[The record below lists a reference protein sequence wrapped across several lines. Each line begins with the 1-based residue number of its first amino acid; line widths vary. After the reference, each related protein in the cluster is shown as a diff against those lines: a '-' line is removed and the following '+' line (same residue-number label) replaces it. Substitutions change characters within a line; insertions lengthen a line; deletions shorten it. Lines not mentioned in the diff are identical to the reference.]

1 MEYSTKIHRHSF
13 DYVTMYM
20 WIAEMQ
26 DLNQNEKLIFSK
38 IYNFCKSKN
47 QRFYGSIEYLSK
59 QTAMCTRSVCS
70 ALKTLKDKQLVFKD
84 VEENGYGKARS
95 CYYINDDEIVRRTGL
110 TIEQLNKITID
121 SLRNRINDFEEMIK
135 NLQQENKDNIDDGES
150 DAQIIHKVEE
160 ANNLELSKE
169 ESSILLDCVSDEN
182 SQQDILNS
190 SFSSVLNSSLRED
203 DNHLSEQLNTKST
216 EQIVM
221 DFKISKKGG
230 FLQSSVNKKPKA
242 TKINKDNKYMQFVEY
257 ARQSNYPN
265 GVMDSAIRYI
275 KWLLENRKVSIDQW
289 KLMIDGLNKELCQLS
304 TKEIREEA
312 ALDAFN
318 SAFASGYQKLF
329 IDKYKYAK
337 YNQKSLREMGVD
349 IQKSNSRIEEVSDG
363 VYKVVGENKDFVT
376 DENGNPITF

>member
-47 QRFYGSIEYLSK
+47 QRFYGSLEYLSK
-59 QTAMCTRSVCS
+59 QTAMCTRSVCN
-70 ALKTLKDKQLVFKD
+70 ALKTLREKKLVFKD
-84 VEENGYGKARS
+84 VEEVSFGKAKS

-110 TIEQLNKITID
+110 TIEQLNKITVD
-121 SLRNRINDFEEMIK
+121 SLRNRIKDFEEMISK
-135 NLQQENKDNIDDGES
+135 LQSENEQDSTYGEPDS
-150 DAQIIHKVEE
+150 QIIDIEE
-160 ANNLELSKE
+160 ANNLELSKK
-169 ESSILLDCVSDEN
+169 ESSILLDCVSNEN
-182 SQQDILNS
+182 SQNIEENT
-190 SFSSVLNSSLRED
+190 FNSVLNSSLKDEKVID
-203 DNHLSEQLNTKST
+203 TKSS
-216 EQIVM
+216 EPIIM

-242 TKINKDNKYMQFVEY
+242 TKINRDNKYMQFVEY
-257 ARQSNYPN
+257 ARQSNYPD
-265 GVMDSAIRYI
+265 GVMESVIRYV
-275 KWLLENRKVSIDQW
+275 KWLLGNRKVSLEQW
-289 KLMIDGLNKELCQLS
+289 KLMIDGLNKELCQLA

-337 YNQKSLREMGVD
+337 YNQKSLRDMGVD
-349 IQKSNSRIEEVSDG
+349 IQKSNSKIEEVSTG
-363 VYKVVGENKDFVT
+363 VYRVVGENKDFVT
-376 DENGNPITF
+376 DENGNPLTF

>member
-47 QRFYGSIEYLSK
+47 QRFYGSLEYLSK
-59 QTAMCTRSVCS
+59 QTAMCTRSVCN
-70 ALKTLKDKQLVFKD
+70 ALKTLKEKKLIFKD
-84 VEENGYGKARS
+84 VEEVSFGKAKS

-110 TIEQLNKITID
+110 TIEQLNKITVD
-121 SLRNRINDFEEMIK
+121 SLRNRIKDFEEMISK
-135 NLQQENKDNIDDGES
+135 LQTENEQDSTYGEPDS
-150 DAQIIHKVEE
+150 QIINIEE

-169 ESSILLDCVSDEN
+169 ESSILLDCDIEN
-182 SQQDILNS
+182 HSQQFNSILNS
-190 SFSSVLNSSLRED
+190 SIKTGEEKSIMNESVSYSDEP
-203 DNHLSEQLNTKST
+203 
-216 EQIVM
+216 IVM
-221 DFKISKKGG
+221 DFKITKKGG

-242 TKINKDNKYMQFVEY
+242 TKINRDNKYMQFVEY
-257 ARQSNYPN
+257 ARQSNYPD
-265 GVMDSAIRYI
+265 GVMESVIRYV
-275 KWLLENRKVSIDQW
+275 KWLLGNRKVSLEQW
-289 KLMIDGLNKELCQLS
+289 KLMIDGLNKELCQLA

-337 YNQKSLREMGVD
+337 YSQKSLRDMGVD
-349 IQKSNSRIEEVSDG
+349 IQKSDSKIEEVSTG

>member
-47 QRFYGSIEYLSK
+47 QRFYGSLEYLSK
-59 QTAMCTRSVCS
+59 QTAMCTRSVCN
-70 ALKTLKDKQLVFKD
+70 ALKTLKEKKLVFKD
-84 VEENGYGKARS
+84 VEEVSFGKAKS

-110 TIEQLNKITID
+110 TIEQLNKITVD
-121 SLRNRINDFEEMIK
+121 SLRNRIKDFEEMISK
-135 NLQQENKDNIDDGES
+135 LQSENEQDSTYGEPDS
-150 DAQIIHKVEE
+150 QIINIEE

-169 ESSILLDCVSDEN
+169 ESSILLDCVSNEN
-182 SQQDILNS
+182 SQNLEENTFNSILNS
-190 SFSSVLNSSLRED
+190 SLKNEKVID
-203 DNHLSEQLNTKST
+203 TKSS
-216 EQIVM
+216 EPIIM

-242 TKINKDNKYMQFVEY
+242 TKINRDNKYMQFVEY
-257 ARQSNYPN
+257 ARQSNYPD
-265 GVMDSAIRYI
+265 GVMESVIRYV
-275 KWLLENRKVSIDQW
+275 KWLLGNRKVSLEQW
-289 KLMIDGLNKELCQLS
+289 KLMIDGLNKELCQLA

-337 YNQKSLREMGVD
+337 YNQKSLRDMGVD
-349 IQKSNSRIEEVSDG
+349 IQKSDSKIEEVSTG

>member
-47 QRFYGSIEYLSK
+47 QRFYGSLEYLSK
-59 QTAMCTRSVCS
+59 QTAMCTRSVCN
-70 ALKTLKDKQLVFKD
+70 ALKTLKEKKLIFKD
-84 VEENGYGKARS
+84 VEEVSFGKAKS

-110 TIEQLNKITID
+110 TIEQLNKITVD
-121 SLRNRINDFEEMIK
+121 SLRNRIKDFEEMISK
-135 NLQQENKDNIDDGES
+135 LQSENEQDSTYGEPDS
-150 DAQIIHKVEE
+150 QIIDIEE

-169 ESSILLDCVSDEN
+169 ESSILLDCVSNEN
-182 SQQDILNS
+182 SQNLEENTFNSILNS
-190 SFSSVLNSSLRED
+190 SLKNEKVID
-203 DNHLSEQLNTKST
+203 TKSS
-216 EQIVM
+216 EPIVM

-242 TKINKDNKYMQFVEY
+242 TKINRDNKYMQFVEY
-257 ARQSNYPN
+257 ARQSNYPD
-265 GVMDSAIRYI
+265 GVMESVIRYV
-275 KWLLENRKVSIDQW
+275 KWLLGNRKVSLEQW
-289 KLMIDGLNKELCQLS
+289 KLMIDGLNKELCQLA

-337 YNQKSLREMGVD
+337 YSQKSLRDMGVD
-349 IQKSNSRIEEVSDG
+349 IQKSDSKIEEVSTG

>member
-47 QRFYGSIEYLSK
+47 QRFYGSLEYLSK
-59 QTAMCTRSVCS
+59 QTAMCTRSVCN
-70 ALKTLKDKQLVFKD
+70 ALKTLKEKKLVFKD
-84 VEENGYGKARS
+84 VEEVSFGKAKS

-110 TIEQLNKITID
+110 TIEQLNKITVD
-121 SLRNRINDFEEMIK
+121 SLRNRIKDFEEMISK
-135 NLQQENKDNIDDGES
+135 LQYENEQDSTYGEPDS
-150 DAQIIHKVEE
+150 QIIDIEE

-169 ESSILLDCVSDEN
+169 ESSILLDCDIEN
-182 SQQDILNS
+182 HSQQFNSILNS
-190 SFSSVLNSSLRED
+190 SIKTGEEKSIMNESVSYSDEP
-203 DNHLSEQLNTKST
+203 
-216 EQIVM
+216 IVM
-221 DFKISKKGG
+221 DFKITKKGG

-242 TKINKDNKYMQFVEY
+242 TKINRDNKYMQFVEY
-257 ARQSNYPN
+257 ARQSNYPD
-265 GVMDSAIRYI
+265 GVMESVIRYV
-275 KWLLENRKVSIDQW
+275 KWLLGNRKVSLEQW
-289 KLMIDGLNKELCQLS
+289 KLMIDGLNKELCQLA

-337 YNQKSLREMGVD
+337 CSQKSLRDIGVD
-349 IQKSNSRIEEVSDG
+349 IQKSDSKIEEVSTG

>member
-47 QRFYGSIEYLSK
+47 QRFYGSLEYLSK
-59 QTAMCTRSVCS
+59 QTAMCTRSVCN
-70 ALKTLKDKQLVFKD
+70 ALKTLKEKKLVFKD
-84 VEENGYGKARS
+84 VEEVSFGKAKS

-110 TIEQLNKITID
+110 TIEQLNKITVD
-121 SLRNRINDFEEMIK
+121 SLRNRIKDFEEMISK
-135 NLQQENKDNIDDGES
+135 LQSENEQDSTYGEPDS
-150 DAQIIHKVEE
+150 QIINIEE

-169 ESSILLDCVSDEN
+169 ESSILLDCVSNEN
-182 SQQDILNS
+182 SQNLEENTFNSILNS
-190 SFSSVLNSSLRED
+190 SLKNEKVID
-203 DNHLSEQLNTKST
+203 TKSS
-216 EQIVM
+216 EPIVM

-242 TKINKDNKYMQFVEY
+242 TKINRDNKYMQFVEY
-257 ARQSNYPN
+257 ARQSNYPD
-265 GVMDSAIRYI
+265 GVMESVIRYV
-275 KWLLENRKVSIDQW
+275 KWLLGNRKVSLEQW
-289 KLMIDGLNKELCQLS
+289 KLMIDGLNKELCQLA

-337 YNQKSLREMGVD
+337 YSQKSLRDMGVD
-349 IQKSNSRIEEVSDG
+349 IQKSDSKIEEVSTG

>member
-1 MEYSTKIHRHSF
+1 MDYLTKIHRHSF

-47 QRFYGSIEYLSK
+47 QRFYGSLEYLSK
-59 QTAMCTRSVCS
+59 QTAMCTRSVCN
-70 ALKTLKDKQLVFKD
+70 ALKTLKEKQLVFKD

-110 TIEQLNKITID
+110 TVEQLNKITVD
-121 SLRNRINDFEEMIK
+121 SLRNRIKDFEEMIK
-135 NLQQENKDNIDDGES
+135 SLQKENEENVEYGEPDS
-150 DAQIIHKVEE
+150 QIIHEVKE
-160 ANNLELSKE
+160 ANNLELSRE
-169 ESSILLDCVSDEN
+169 ESSILLDCVSGEN
-182 SQQDILNS
+182 SQQEEFSS
-190 SFSSVLNSSLRED
+190 SFSSVLNSSLIKED
-203 DNHLSEQLNTKST
+203 CCTPGQAPTKST

-257 ARQSNYPN
+257 VRQSNYPD

-275 KWLLENRKVSIDQW
+275 KWLLGNRKVSIEQW
-289 KLMIDGLNKELCQLS
+289 KMMIDGLNKELCQLS

-349 IQKSNSRIEEVSDG
+349 IQKSNSIIEEVSDG
-363 VYKVVGENKDFVT
+363 VYRVVGENKDFVT

>member
-47 QRFYGSIEYLSK
+47 QRFYGSLEYLSK
-59 QTAMCTRSVCS
+59 QTAMCTRSVCN
-70 ALKTLKDKQLVFKD
+70 ALKTLKEKKLVFKD
-84 VEENGYGKARS
+84 VEEVSFGKAKS

-110 TIEQLNKITID
+110 TIEQLNKITVD
-121 SLRNRINDFEEMIK
+121 SLRNRIKDFEEMISK
-135 NLQQENKDNIDDGES
+135 LQSENEQDSTYGEPDS
-150 DAQIIHKVEE
+150 QIIDIEE
-160 ANNLELSKE
+160 ANNLELSRE
-169 ESSILLDCVSDEN
+169 ESSILLDCVSNEN
-182 SQQDILNS
+182 SKNLEENTFNSILNS
-190 SFSSVLNSSLRED
+190 SLKDEKVI
-203 DNHLSEQLNTKST
+203 NTKSS
-216 EQIVM
+216 EPIVM

-242 TKINKDNKYMQFVEY
+242 TKINRDNKYMQFVEY
-257 ARQSNYPN
+257 ARQSNYPD
-265 GVMDSAIRYI
+265 GVMESVIRYV
-275 KWLLENRKVSIDQW
+275 KWLLGNRKVSLEQW
-289 KLMIDGLNKELCQLS
+289 KLMIDGLNKELCQLA

-337 YNQKSLREMGVD
+337 YSQKSLRDMGVD
-349 IQKSNSRIEEVSDG
+349 IQKSDSKIEEVSTG

>member
-47 QRFYGSIEYLSK
+47 QRFYGSLEYLSK
-59 QTAMCTRSVCS
+59 QTAMCTRSVCN
-70 ALKTLKDKQLVFKD
+70 ALKTLKEKKLVFKD
-84 VEENGYGKARS
+84 VEEVSFGKAKY

-110 TIEQLNKITID
+110 TIEQLNKITVD
-121 SLRNRINDFEEMIK
+121 SLRNRIKDFEEMISK
-135 NLQQENKDNIDDGES
+135 LQSENEQDSTYGEPDS
-150 DAQIIHKVEE
+150 QIIDIEE

-169 ESSILLDCVSDEN
+169 ESSILLDCDIEN
-182 SQQDILNS
+182 HSQQFNSILNS
-190 SFSSVLNSSLRED
+190 SIKTGEEKSIMNESVSYSDEP
-203 DNHLSEQLNTKST
+203 
-216 EQIVM
+216 IVM
-221 DFKISKKGG
+221 DFKITKKGG

-242 TKINKDNKYMQFVEY
+242 TKINRDNKYMQFVEY
-257 ARQSNYPN
+257 ARQSNYPD
-265 GVMDSAIRYI
+265 GVMDSVIRYI
-275 KWLLENRKVSIDQW
+275 KWLLGNRKVSLEQW
-289 KLMIDGLNKELCQLS
+289 KLMIDSLNKELCQLA

-337 YNQKSLREMGVD
+337 YSQKSLRDMGVD
-349 IQKSNSRIEEVSDG
+349 IQKSDSKIEEVSTG

>member
-47 QRFYGSIEYLSK
+47 QRFYGSLEYLSK
-59 QTAMCTRSVCS
+59 QTAMCTRSVCN
-70 ALKTLKDKQLVFKD
+70 ALKTLKEKKLIFKD
-84 VEENGYGKARS
+84 VEEVSFGKAKS

-121 SLRNRINDFEEMIK
+121 SLRNRIKDFEEMISK
-135 NLQQENKDNIDDGES
+135 LQTENEQDSTYGEPDS
-150 DAQIIHKVEE
+150 QIINIEE

-169 ESSILLDCVSDEN
+169 ESSILLDCVSNEN
-182 SQQDILNS
+182 SQNIEENTFNSILNS
-190 SFSSVLNSSLRED
+190 SLKDENTID
-203 DNHLSEQLNTKST
+203 TKSS
-216 EQIVM
+216 EPIVM

-242 TKINKDNKYMQFVEY
+242 TKINRDNKYMQFVEY
-257 ARQSNYPN
+257 ARQSNYPD
-265 GVMDSAIRYI
+265 GVMESVIRYV
-275 KWLLENRKVSIDQW
+275 KWLLGNRKVSLEQW
-289 KLMIDGLNKELCQLS
+289 KLMIDGLNKELCQLA

-337 YNQKSLREMGVD
+337 YSQKSLRDMGVD
-349 IQKSNSRIEEVSDG
+349 IQKSDSKIEEVSTG

>member
-47 QRFYGSIEYLSK
+47 QRFYGSLEYLSK
-59 QTAMCTRSVCS
+59 QTAMCTRSVCN
-70 ALKTLKDKQLVFKD
+70 ALKTLKEKKLVFKD
-84 VEENGYGKARS
+84 VEEVSFGKAKS

-110 TIEQLNKITID
+110 TIEQLNKITVD
-121 SLRNRINDFEEMIK
+121 SLRNRIKDFEEMISK
-135 NLQQENKDNIDDGES
+135 LQSENEQDSTYGEPDS
-150 DAQIIHKVEE
+150 QIIDIEE

-169 ESSILLDCVSDEN
+169 ESSILLDCVSNEN
-182 SQQDILNS
+182 SQNLEENTFNSILNS
-190 SFSSVLNSSLRED
+190 SLKNEKVID
-203 DNHLSEQLNTKST
+203 TKSS
-216 EQIVM
+216 EPIVM

-242 TKINKDNKYMQFVEY
+242 TKINRDNKYMQFVEY
-257 ARQSNYPN
+257 ARQSNYPD
-265 GVMDSAIRYI
+265 GVMESVIRYV
-275 KWLLENRKVSIDQW
+275 KWLLGNRKVSLEQW
-289 KLMIDGLNKELCQLS
+289 KLMIDGLNKELCQLA

-337 YNQKSLREMGVD
+337 YSQKSLRDMGVD
-349 IQKSNSRIEEVSDG
+349 IQKSDSKIEEVSTG

>member
-47 QRFYGSIEYLSK
+47 QRFYGSLEYLSK
-59 QTAMCTRSVCS
+59 QTAMCTRSVCI
-70 ALKTLKDKQLVFKD
+70 ALKTLKEKKLVFKD
-84 VEENGYGKARS
+84 VEEVSFGKAKS

-110 TIEQLNKITID
+110 TIEQLNKITVD
-121 SLRNRINDFEEMIK
+121 SLRNRIKDFEEMISK
-135 NLQQENKDNIDDGES
+135 LQSENEQDSTYGEPDS
-150 DAQIIHKVEE
+150 QIINIEE

-169 ESSILLDCVSDEN
+169 ESSILLDCDIEN
-182 SQQDILNS
+182 HSQQFNSILNS
-190 SFSSVLNSSLRED
+190 SIKTGEEKSIMNESVSYYDEP
-203 DNHLSEQLNTKST
+203 
-216 EQIVM
+216 IVM
-221 DFKISKKGG
+221 DFKITKKGG

-242 TKINKDNKYMQFVEY
+242 TKINRDNKYMQFVEY
-257 ARQSNYPN
+257 ARQSNYPD
-265 GVMDSAIRYI
+265 GVMESVIRYV
-275 KWLLENRKVSIDQW
+275 KWLLGNRKVSLEQW
-289 KLMIDGLNKELCQLS
+289 KLMIDGLNKELCQLA

-337 YNQKSLREMGVD
+337 YNQKSLRDMGVD
-349 IQKSNSRIEEVSDG
+349 IQKSNSKIEEVSTG
-363 VYKVVGENKDFVT
+363 VYRVVGENKDFVT
-376 DENGNPITF
+376 DENGNPLTF

>member
-47 QRFYGSIEYLSK
+47 QRFYGSLEYLSK
-59 QTAMCTRSVCS
+59 QTAMCTRSVCN
-70 ALKTLKDKQLVFKD
+70 ALKTLKEKELVFKD
-84 VEENGYGKARS
+84 VEEVSFGKAKS

-110 TIEQLNKITID
+110 TIEQLNKITVD
-121 SLRNRINDFEEMIK
+121 SLRNRIKDFEEMISK
-135 NLQQENKDNIDDGES
+135 LQSENEQDSTYGEPDS
-150 DAQIIHKVEE
+150 QIIDIEE

-169 ESSILLDCVSDEN
+169 ESSILLDCDIEN
-182 SQQDILNS
+182 HSQQFNSILNS
-190 SFSSVLNSSLRED
+190 SIKTGEEKSIMNESVSYSDEP
-203 DNHLSEQLNTKST
+203 
-216 EQIVM
+216 IVM
-221 DFKISKKGG
+221 DFKITKKGG

-242 TKINKDNKYMQFVEY
+242 TKINRDNKYMQFVEY
-257 ARQSNYPN
+257 ARQSNYPD
-265 GVMDSAIRYI
+265 GVMESVIRYV
-275 KWLLENRKVSIDQW
+275 KWLLGNRKVSLEQW
-289 KLMIDGLNKELCQLS
+289 KLMIDGLNKELCQLA

-337 YNQKSLREMGVD
+337 YSQKSLRDMGVD
-349 IQKSNSRIEEVSDG
+349 IQKSDSKIEEVSTG

-376 DENGNPITF
+376 DENGNLITF

>member
-47 QRFYGSIEYLSK
+47 QRFYGSLEYLSK
-59 QTAMCTRSVCS
+59 QTAMCTRSVCN
-70 ALKTLKDKQLVFKD
+70 ALKTLKEKKLIFKD
-84 VEENGYGKARS
+84 VEEVSFGKAKS

-121 SLRNRINDFEEMIK
+121 SLRNRIKDFEEMISK
-135 NLQQENKDNIDDGES
+135 LQTENEQDSTYGEPDS
-150 DAQIIHKVEE
+150 QIINIEE

-169 ESSILLDCVSDEN
+169 ESSILLDCVSSEN
-182 SQQDILNS
+182 SQNIEENT
-190 SFSSVLNSSLRED
+190 FNSVLNSSLKDENIID
-203 DNHLSEQLNTKST
+203 TKSS
-216 EQIVM
+216 EPIVM

-242 TKINKDNKYMQFVEY
+242 TKINRDNKYMQFVEY
-257 ARQSNYPN
+257 ARQSNYPD
-265 GVMDSAIRYI
+265 GVMESVIRYV
-275 KWLLENRKVSIDQW
+275 KWLLGNRKVSLEQW
-289 KLMIDGLNKELCQLS
+289 KLMIDGLNKELCQLA

-312 ALDAFN
+312 VLDAFN

-337 YNQKSLREMGVD
+337 YSQKSLRDMGVD
-349 IQKSNSRIEEVSDG
+349 IQKSDSKIEEVSTG

>member
-47 QRFYGSIEYLSK
+47 QRFYGSLEYLSK
-59 QTAMCTRSVCS
+59 QTAMCTRSVCN
-70 ALKTLKDKQLVFKD
+70 ALKTLKEKKLIFKD
-84 VEENGYGKARS
+84 VEEVSFGKAKS

-121 SLRNRINDFEEMIK
+121 SLRNRIKDFEEMISK
-135 NLQQENKDNIDDGES
+135 LQSENEQDSTYGEPDS
-150 DAQIIHKVEE
+150 QIINIEE

-169 ESSILLDCVSDEN
+169 ESSILLDCDIEN
-182 SQQDILNS
+182 HSQQFNSILNS
-190 SFSSVLNSSLRED
+190 SIKTGEEKSIMNESVSYSNEP
-203 DNHLSEQLNTKST
+203 
-216 EQIVM
+216 IVM
-221 DFKISKKGG
+221 DFKITKKGG

-242 TKINKDNKYMQFVEY
+242 TKINRDNKYMQFVEY
-257 ARQSNYPN
+257 ARQSNYPD
-265 GVMDSAIRYI
+265 GVMDSVIRYV
-275 KWLLENRKVSIDQW
+275 KWLLGNRKVSLEQW
-289 KLMIDGLNKELCQLS
+289 KLMIDSLNKELCQLA

-337 YNQKSLREMGVD
+337 YSQKSLRDMGVD
-349 IQKSNSRIEEVSDG
+349 IQKSDSKIEEVSTG

>member
-47 QRFYGSIEYLSK
+47 QRFYGSLEYLSK
-59 QTAMCTRSVCS
+59 QTAMCTRSVCN
-70 ALKTLKDKQLVFKD
+70 ALKTLKEKKLIFKD
-84 VEENGYGKARS
+84 VEEVSFGKAKS

-121 SLRNRINDFEEMIK
+121 SLRNRIKDFEEMISK
-135 NLQQENKDNIDDGES
+135 LQTENEQDSTYGEPDS
-150 DAQIIHKVEE
+150 QIINIEE

-169 ESSILLDCVSDEN
+169 ESSILLDCVSSEN
-182 SQQDILNS
+182 SQNIEENT
-190 SFSSVLNSSLRED
+190 FNSVLNSSLKDENIID
-203 DNHLSEQLNTKST
+203 TKSS
-216 EQIVM
+216 EPIVM

-242 TKINKDNKYMQFVEY
+242 TKINRDNKYMQFVEY
-257 ARQSNYPN
+257 ARQSNYPD
-265 GVMDSAIRYI
+265 GVMESVIRYV
-275 KWLLENRKVSIDQW
+275 KWLLGNRKVSLEQW
-289 KLMIDGLNKELCQLS
+289 KLMIDGLNKELCQLA

-337 YNQKSLREMGVD
+337 YSQKSLRDMGVD
-349 IQKSNSRIEEVSDG
+349 IQKSDSKIEEVSTG

>member
-47 QRFYGSIEYLSK
+47 QRFYGSLEYLSK
-59 QTAMCTRSVCS
+59 QTAMCTRSVCN
-70 ALKTLKDKQLVFKD
+70 ALKTLKEKKLVFKD
-84 VEENGYGKARS
+84 VEEVSFGKAKS

-110 TIEQLNKITID
+110 TVEQLNKITID
-121 SLRNRINDFEEMIK
+121 SLRNRIKDFEEMISK
-135 NLQQENKDNIDDGES
+135 LLSENEQDSTYGEPDS
-150 DAQIIHKVEE
+150 QIIDIEE

-169 ESSILLDCVSDEN
+169 ESSILLDCVSNEN
-182 SQQDILNS
+182 SQNLEENTFNSILNS
-190 SFSSVLNSSLRED
+190 SLKNEKVID
-203 DNHLSEQLNTKST
+203 TKSS
-216 EQIVM
+216 EPIVM
-221 DFKISKKGG
+221 DFKITKKGG

-242 TKINKDNKYMQFVEY
+242 TKINRDNKYMQFVEY
-257 ARQSNYPN
+257 ARQSNYPD
-265 GVMDSAIRYI
+265 GVMESVIRYV
-275 KWLLENRKVSIDQW
+275 KWLLGNRIVSLEQW
-289 KLMIDGLNKELCQLS
+289 KLMIDGLNKELCQLA

-337 YNQKSLREMGVD
+337 YSQKSLRDMGVD
-349 IQKSNSRIEEVSDG
+349 IQKSDSKIEEVSTG

>member
-47 QRFYGSIEYLSK
+47 QRFYGSLEYLSR
-59 QTAMCTRSVCS
+59 QTAMCTRSVCN
-70 ALKTLKDKQLVFKD
+70 ALKTLKEKKLVFKD
-84 VEENGYGKARS
+84 IEEVSFGKAKS

-110 TIEQLNKITID
+110 TIEQLNKITVD
-121 SLRNRINDFEEMIK
+121 SLRNKIKDFEEMISK
-135 NLQQENKDNIDDGES
+135 LQSENEQDSTYGEPDS
-150 DAQIIHKVEE
+150 QIIDIEE
-160 ANNLELSKE
+160 ANNLELSRE
-169 ESSILLDCVSDEN
+169 ESSILLDCISNEN
-182 SQQDILNS
+182 SQNLEENTFNSILNS
-190 SFSSVLNSSLRED
+190 SLKGEKVI
-203 DNHLSEQLNTKST
+203 NTKSS
-216 EQIVM
+216 EPIVM

-242 TKINKDNKYMQFVEY
+242 TKINRDNKYMQFVEY
-257 ARQSNYPN
+257 ARQSNYPD
-265 GVMDSAIRYI
+265 GVMESVIRYV
-275 KWLLENRKVSIDQW
+275 KWLLGNRKVSLEQW
-289 KLMIDGLNKELCQLS
+289 KLMIDGLNKELCQLA

-329 IDKYKYAK
+329 IDKYKYVK
-337 YNQKSLREMGVD
+337 YSQKSLRDMGVD
-349 IQKSNSRIEEVSDG
+349 IQKSDSKIEEVSTG